1 MHNFIVCSVFKNEA
15 HILDEWIS
23 HYLYH
28 GADHIYLVNDFSTD
42 NFIEIINKY
51 ADRVSL
57 FHNDIITK
65 QVGRQTMIYNKYF
78 TQLLNTTKWMSILD
92 LDEFLYSPAE
102 INIQK
107 VLQSFD
113 TYSCI
118 LVDWVHFGSNGHI
131 LQPNSVVEGFNMRAL
146 YGKNKEYYGFK
157 SIFQTSQFKKFDI
170 HHNETSGKTIRLNY
184 NDTSGTPAFLIN
196 HYNIQ
201 SYDFFMKIKSTRGDV
216 NNWFDFKNL
225 KRDEEL
231 FHKQDD
237 NDVLDM
243 RLYEQNKQIIHTVK
257 MSKISNDESVTMLIT
272 SCNRPFLL
280 EKTLESFVK
289 YNTYPIVK
297 TIILDD
303 SGVIN
308 CNESAISKYR
318 EKLNIISLYNKTN
331 ISQLRSID
339 KLYSYVSTKYVFHC
353 EEDWEFLQPYFIEKS
368 MAIFNA
374 NPNEKIFTIWLRPHN
389 NTSGHPIIIDN
400 ENRGYFLM
408 HPNFSYMSRDNQ
420 YTWCGVTFNPGL
432 RKTEDI
438 YMFHPLTNMCKLT
451 EKNGKMVP
459 CEGEYTINSIYRDC
473 GFRAYILSEPT
484 GHVKHIGYDHHIS
497 VDY

>member
-42 NFIEIINKY
+42 NYSEIINKY
-51 ADRVSL
+51 ADKVTL
-57 FHNDIITK
+57 YNNDIVTK
-65 QVGRQTMIYNKYF
+65 QVGRQTQIYQKYF
-78 TQLLNTTKWMSILD
+78 SSLLNTTKWMSILD

-102 INIQK
+102 INIQN
-107 VLQSFD
+107 VLKSF
-113 TYSCI
+113 TEYSCI

-131 LQPNSVVEGFNMRAL
+131 LQPNSVVEGFTMRAL

-157 SIFQTSQFKKFDI
+157 NIFQTAYFKKFDI
-170 HHNETSGKTIRLNY
+170 HHTETSGKQIRLTY
-184 NDTSGTPAFLIN
+184 NDTVETPAFLIN

-201 SYDFFMKIKSTRGDV
+201 SYDFFTKIKSTRGDI
-216 NNWFDFKNL
+216 NNWFDFKKL

-231 FHKQDD
+231 FNKYDD
-237 NDVLDM
+237 NDVSDT
-243 RLYEQNKQIIHTVK
+243 RLYEQNKQIIHLVK
-257 MSKISNDESVTMLIT
+257 MNKISSDDSVTMLIT

-289 YNTYPIVK
+289 HNTYPIVK

-303 SGVIN
+303 SGIIN
-308 CNESAISKYR
+308 CNESAIAKYK

-339 KLYSYVSTKYVFHC
+339 KLYSYVNTKYVFHC

-374 NPNEKIFTIWLRPHN
+374 NPGEKIFTIWLRPHN
-389 NTSGHPIIIDN
+389 DTSGHPIIRDN
-400 ENRGYFLM
+400 ANRGYFLM
-408 HPNFSYMSRDNQ
+408 HPQFSYVSRGNR

-432 RKTEDI
+432 RKIEDI
-438 YMFHPLTNMCKLT
+438 YLFHPLTNMCKLT
-451 EKNGKMVP
+451 ERKGKMVP
-459 CEGEYTINSIYRDC
+459 CEGEYTINSIYRDL
-473 GFRAYILSEPT
+473 GFRAYILSDPN
-484 GHVKHIGYDHHIS
+484 GHVKHIGYDHHIE
-497 VDY
+497 VNY